1 MAKETTRP
9 VLVYDFVYSHF
20 FLDLFYFFAVICDP
34 SSFFFL
40 SDSKS
45 FVIRAFG
52 DFSSSGLYLLLE
64 KKV

>member
-20 FLDLFYFFAVICDP
+20 FQIYFIFLL
-34 SSFFFL
+34 SFVTPLHFFL